1 MRVQHKILLM
11 ILAALA
17 FSFKGRLFSQ
27 GLTLEAAWDIATK
40 NNLTLKQVE
49 KTIRQA
55 EEEIKI
61 QRSEFLPSLN
71 ASAAYN
77 YQSEIAEFQLPFQI
91 PGQGAVDIEAG
102 SKNQYDLNVSM
113 RQPLFTGFRTYNLV
127 KAAREQLHARIA
139 AKESSKNQLL
149 LRIGQLYYTIQSNA
163 LKQEIISGSIQR
175 ADNQLTKVRNLLTA
189 DQAIPFDTLEIANR
203 KLQQKIQ
210 LKNLENV
217 HQIQM
222 SQFDHLL
229 QIDSVFVLQ
238 KIPAESISLSLDDL
252 VNYKTAALK
261 FRPELAQFNSMK
273 RVQANQIKVAR
284 SLLFPQVDA
293 RASYHYAK
301 PGVNFFRDEWMDYYT
316 VGVNLQW
323 SLWNWGKNHRKIKQA
338 RYEFE
343 QADLHYRDLLDQ
355 IDQQVEETYRLL
367 ENVREQIGLQRKLV
381 AQERKRYQLTED
393 QYSQAQATS
402 LDLSDA
408 EQKLTE
414 AELMLKDKYMEWYQY
429 RLQMDYVIGVIG
441 KQLR

>member
-1 MRVQHKILLM
+1 MQIHKKLFPIIL
-11 ILAALA
+11 IALTIA
-17 FSFKGRLFSQ
+17 ISGRLFSQ
-27 GLTLEAAWDIATK
+27 ELTLEDAWDIARK

-61 QRSEFLPSLN
+61 QRSDFLPSIN

-91 PGQGAVDIEAG
+91 PGQGVVDIEAG
-102 SKNQYDLNVSM
+102 IKNQYDLNVSL

-127 KAAREQLHARIA
+127 KAAQEQLHARIA
-139 AKESSKNQLL
+139 AKESSENQLL
-149 LRIGQLYYTIQSNA
+149 LRIGQLYYAIQSNA
-163 LKQEIISGSIQR
+163 LQQEIISRSIQR
-175 ADNQLTKVRNLLTA
+175 ANNQLTKVRNLLAA

-203 KLQQKIQ
+203 KLQQQIQ

-217 HQIQM
+217 HQIQL
-222 SQFDHLL
+222 SQFDYLL
-229 QIDSVFVLQ
+229 KIDSTIALR
-238 KIPAESISLSLDDL
+238 KIPAESISLALDGPE
-252 VNYKTAALK
+252 NYKTTALQR
-261 FRPELAQFNSMK
+261 RPELAQYNSIK
-273 RVQANQIKVAR
+273 KAQSNQLKVVR
-284 SLLFPQVDA
+284 SALFPQVYA
-293 RASYHYAK
+293 SASYHYAR
-301 PGVNFFRDEWMDYYT
+301 PGVNFFRDEWMDYYM

-323 SLWNWGKNHRKIKQA
+323 SLWNWGKNYRKIKQA

-343 QADLHYRDLLDQ
+343 QADLQYRDLLDQ
-355 IDQQVEETYRLL
+355 IDQQVEETYRRL
-367 ENVREQIGLQRKLV
+367 ENIREQIDLQRKLV

-393 QYSQAQATS
+393 QYSQAQVTS

-429 RLQMDYVIGVIG
+429 RLQMDYVTGVIG